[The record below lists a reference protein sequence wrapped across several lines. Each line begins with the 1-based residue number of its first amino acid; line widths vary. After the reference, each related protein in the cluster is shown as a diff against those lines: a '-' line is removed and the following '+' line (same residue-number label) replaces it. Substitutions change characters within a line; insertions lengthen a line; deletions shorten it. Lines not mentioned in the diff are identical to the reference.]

1 MQDLSEIRHEID
13 GIDDEIVDL
22 FQKRMT
28 LADEIGAYKRENDL
42 PVLDRARER
51 AKLAE
56 MASKVPEDLQDNV
69 SVLFQLIME
78 ASRTR
83 QYELVNRD
91 TELLEAIER
100 AQQETPQLFPQQ
112 AFVAC
117 QGVEG
122 AFSQIAAD
130 KLFKRPSISYFD
142 TFDGVFR
149 AVEQGFCQFGILP
162 VENSTAGS
170 VNQVYDLMMQHDFHI
185 VRSVRL
191 KVDHNLLAKPG
202 TKLADVREIY
212 SHQQAISQCQ
222 TFLAGLD
229 GVQVHVCDNT
239 AMAARAVAESDR
251 NDVAAISSRSC
262 AELYD
267 LDFLERSIQDKGN
280 NYTRFVCVEKGL
292 EIYPG
297 ADRTSLM
304 IVVSH
309 TPGSLNRVLSRFY
322 SLDINILKLES
333 RPLPDR
339 DFEFMFYFDLESQ
352 VNAPEFKTLLSS
364 LGDVCEE
371 FRYLGSYTEVV

>member
-91 TELLEAIER
+91 TDLLEAIER
-100 AQQETPQLFPQQ
+100 AQQETPHLFPQQ

-149 AVEQGFCQFGILP
+149 AVEQGFC
-162 VENSTAGS
+162 SSASCRWRT
-170 VNQVYDLMMQHDFHI
+170 
-185 VRSVRL
+185 RR
-191 KVDHNLLAKPG
+191 
-202 TKLADVREIY
+202 
-212 SHQQAISQCQ
+212 QA
-222 TFLAGLD
+222 
-229 GVQVHVCDNT
+229 
-239 AMAARAVAESDR
+239 R
-251 NDVAAISSRSC
+251 
-262 AELYD
+262 
-267 LDFLERSIQDKGN
+267 
-280 NYTRFVCVEKGL
+280 
-292 EIYPG
+292 
-297 ADRTSLM
+297 
-304 IVVSH
+304 
-309 TPGSLNRVLSRFY
+309 
-322 SLDINILKLES
+322 
-333 RPLPDR
+333 
-339 DFEFMFYFDLESQ
+339 
-352 VNAPEFKTLLSS
+352 
-364 LGDVCEE
+364 
-371 FRYLGSYTEVV
+371 